1 MFFRRLDEVNMM
13 KKTLSLIL
21 FFSITLSLFAQT
33 SKIKFIKGNIADK
46 TAAVREADNSDSQW
60 ISEQAV
66 SFCLEN
72 KEALGNDRELDGLAV
87 AAILSYSPEN
97 VRKLSDAQKQKLTE
111 NFISLF
117 TQFNKS
123 STVQIA
129 VISKSVALKDTISYA
144 PFTALLNSYLK
155 TTDVKSADSGVFKA
169 SVGALESI
177 GNEESFK
184 ILYGFLND
192 NSYSAYKKEIEN
204 TTIALIPS
212 AMNEVLALIKG
223 SDFKKISSV
232 FALVQKNSQI
242 SKKNLCEIA
251 ENMLSESI
259 LLVDNSSGTS
269 AENIRFQIEV
279 LKILSDNNWT
289 RASSVALSY
298 FDLSKKLY
306 EKKNMSEEQ
315 FKTVIIALRSIAPL
329 DAVTPLIA
337 CLEELNDRTEKGN
350 RVSSEIALA
359 VINTLGAIGD
369 KAAFDSLLA
378 VTYLN
383 YEESVLTAARDALS
397 GLRWQ

>member
-1 MFFRRLDEVNMM
+1 MM
-13 KKTLSLIL
+13 KKTLSLI
-21 FFSITLSLFAQT
+21 FVFTMTLSVFAQT

-46 TAAVREADNSDSQW
+46 TAAVREAGNTDSQW

-97 VRKLSDAQKQKLTE
+97 VKKLSDTQKQKLTE

-129 VISKSVALKDTISYA
+129 VISKSVALRDALSYA

-155 TTDVKSADSGVFKA
+155 TADVKTADSGVFKA

-192 NSYSAYKKEIEN
+192 NDYSIYKKEIEN
-204 TTIALIPS
+204 TTIALIPN
-212 AMNEVLALIKG
+212 AMNEVISLIKG

-269 AENIRFQIEV
+269 AENIKFQIDV
-279 LKILSDNNWT
+279 LTILSDNNWT
-289 RASSVALSY
+289 RASAVALSY

-315 FKTVIIALRSIAPL
+315 FKTVIIALRNIAPL
-329 DAVTPLIA
+329 DAVTPLIS

>member
-1 MFFRRLDEVNMM
+1 MM

-21 FFSITLSLFAQT
+21 LFSTTLCVFAQT

-46 TAAVREADNSDSQW
+46 TAAVREAGDSDAQW

-87 AAILSYSPEN
+87 AAILSYTPEL
-97 VRKLSDAQKQKLTE
+97 VRKQNDSQKQKLTE
-111 NFISLF
+111 SFISLF

-129 VISKSVALKDTISYA
+129 VISKAVALKDTLSYA

-155 TTDVKSADSGVFKA
+155 TTDVKSADSGVFKS

-184 ILYGFLND
+184 LLYGFLND
-192 NSYSAYKKEIEN
+192 NSYSAYKKEIEK
-204 TTIALIPS
+204 TTITLIPN
-212 AMNEVLALIKG
+212 AMNEVIALIKG
-223 SDFKKISSV
+223 ADIQKISSL
-232 FALVQKNSQI
+232 FALVQQNTQI
-242 SKKNLCEIA
+242 SKKNICEIA
-251 ENMLSESI
+251 ENVLSESI
-259 LLVDNSSGTS
+259 LLVDNSSGAS
-269 AENIRFQIEV
+269 ADTIKLQLTALNY
-279 LKILSDNNWT
+279 LSDNNWT
-289 RASSVALSY
+289 LASAKALSY
-298 FDLSKKLY
+298 FELSKKLY
-306 EKKNMSEEQ
+306 EKQNMSEAQ
-315 FKTVIIALRSIAPL
+315 FKTVITSLRNIAPL
-329 DAVTPLIA
+329 DAVASLISY
-337 CLEELNDRTEKGN
+337 LEELNDRTENGS
-350 RVSSEIALA
+350 RVSSEIAMA